1 MGYRSEIIL
10 GIEPKFEKEF
20 KKIWQNNFIYHKTE
34 GGLQIYSGEE
44 LKWYNDYEDVIK
56 TKEMINESKEG
67 FMVAI
72 GEQNE
77 THSEIGL
84 WWDFVGIHTSFNIY

>member
-1 MGYRSEIIL
+1 
-10 GIEPKFEKEF
+10 
-20 KKIWQNNFIYHKTE
+20 
-34 GGLQIYSGEE
+34 
-44 LKWYNDYEDVIK
+44 
-56 TKEMINESKEG
+56 MINKSKEG